1 MQDRGF
7 LATFLRRSGPAGPVR
22 RAGLFTA
29 ALLFVT
35 VLVVGLFYVRARM
48 QMVEIGY
55 EISSLENRNRDLK
68 KRVNE
73 LMLEIASLESP
84 GDLEKKASRMGLV
97 FPPVGKVVHVP

>member
-1 MQDRGF
+1 
-7 LATFLRRSGPAGPVR
+7 
-22 RAGLFTA
+22 
-29 ALLFVT
+29 
-35 VLVVGLFYVRARM
+35 
-48 QMVEIGY
+48 MVEIGY